1 MRKLGFKTEVKEKA
15 MSTINVTPLVD
26 VMLVLLIIFMITA
39 PMMKSGM
46 KVNLPQAEAKEIKK
60 INDVVVSITKDKY
73 IYVNK
78 TNVNINLLKD
88 TLMSIFSNR
97 KKKVVFLEADSTV
110 PYGYVVYV
118 LDVIKKAGI
127 EKVGIV
133 VKPKKRKR

>member
-1 MRKLGFKTEVKEKA
+1 MRKLGFKTEVREKA

-60 INDVVVSITKDKY
+60 IDDVVVSITKDKY

-88 TLMSIFSNR
+88 TLLSIFSNR
-97 KKKVVFLEADSTV
+97 KKKVVFLEADSSV

>member
-1 MRKLGFKTEVKEKA
+1 MRKIGLRKNNEEKA
-15 MSTINVTPLVD
+15 LSNINVTPLVD

-60 INDVVVSITKDKY
+60 IDDVVISITKDKY

-88 TLMSIFSNR
+88 TLMNIFMNR
-97 KKKVVFLEADSTV
+97 KKKVIFLEADSSV

>member
-1 MRKLGFKTEVKEKA
+1 MRKIGFRNNREEKA
-15 MSTINVTPLVD
+15 LSTINVTPLVD

-60 INDVVVSITKDKY
+60 IDDVVVSITKDKY

-88 TLMSIFSNR
+88 TLLNIFANR
-97 KKKVVFLEADSTV
+97 KKKVVFLEADSSV

-127 EKVGIV
+127 ERVGIV
-133 VKPKKRKR
+133 VKPKKRRK

>member
-1 MRKLGFKTEVKEKA
+1 MRKVSFRNNRDEKA
-15 MSTINVTPLVD
+15 LSNINVTPLVD

-46 KVNLPQAEAKEIKK
+46 KVNLPKAEAKEIKK

-88 TLMSIFSNR
+88 TLMNIFSNR
-97 KKKVVFLEADSTV
+97 KKKVIFLEADSSV
-110 PYGYVVYV
+110 PYGYVVHV